1 MNHTDFEKN
10 QFAKNHTS
18 DEPHRFAKNHTDD
31 EPQKFAKNLISAFV
45 KTVIMGVGEINADL
59 DFTDKD
65 EYESN
70 FNVKFEQ
77 FLGKIILLA
86 FVFLFAIVLMNLLN
100 AVAIGDIQVKMMPIK
115 R

>member
-1 MNHTDFEKN
+1 MNHTDFEQN
-10 QFAKNHTS
+10 QFAKNHT
-18 DEPHRFAKNHTDD
+18 DN
-31 EPQKFAKNLISAFV
+31 EPQQFAKNLISAFV

-100 AVAIGDIQVKMMPIK
+100 AVAIGDIQVKMMTVK

>member
-1 MNHTDFEKN
+1 MNHPDYEPHQLAKKTTNDKPH
-10 QFAKNHTS
+10 QLAKN
-18 DEPHRFAKNHTDD
+18 NTDD
-31 EPQKFAKNLISAFV
+31 EPQQFAMNLISAFV
-45 KTVIMGVGEINADL
+45 KTVIMGAGEINADL

-77 FLGKIILLA
+77 FLGKIILLT

-100 AVAIGDIQVKMMPIK
+100 AVAIGDIQVKMIVK

>member
-1 MNHTDFEKN
+1 MKNTDYEPH
-10 QFAKNHTS
+10 QFAKNHTN
-18 DEPHRFAKNHTDD
+18 DEPHQFAKNNTED
-31 EPQKFAKNLISAFV
+31 EPQQFAKNLISAFV

-86 FVFLFAIVLMNLLN
+86 FVFLFAIVLTNLLN
-100 AVAIGDIQVKMMPIK
+100 AVAIGDIQVKLK
-115 R
+115 SVK

>member
-1 MNHTDFEKN
+1 MNHTDYEPH
-10 QFAKNHTS
+10 QFAKNHTN
-18 DEPHRFAKNHTDD
+18 DEPHQFAKNNTED
-31 EPQKFAKNLISAFV
+31 EPQQFAKNLISAFV

>member
-59 DFTDKD
+59 DFTDKY

-70 FNVKFEQ
+70 FNVRLAGWIWNVVVQNSHQQKRASE
-77 FLGKIILLA
+77 LL
-86 FVFLFAIVLMNLLN
+86 
-100 AVAIGDIQVKMMPIK
+100 
-115 R
+115 